1 MSKAKILVTGGTGY
15 IGSHAA
21 VELIQAGYEVE
32 ILDNLYNSKIEV
44 LGRIEEI
51 TGVKPR
57 FYDVDLRDAEALAK
71 VFAENKF
78 DAVIHFAGLKAVGE
92 SVEQPLRYY
101 ENNVGGTVNLLEC
114 MEEYGVKRI
123 VFSSSAT
130 VYGVQES
137 PKYVESMK
145 TGGEISSPYGKT
157 KYMIEEILKDT
168 ATADPEFS
176 ATILRYFNP
185 VGAHPSGL
193 LGEDPNDK
201 PNNLMPIIMKVAT
214 GEIAELSV
222 YGDDYPTPD
231 GTCIR
236 DYIHVVDLAKGHL
249 AALDK
254 MDKGVQIYNLGSGHG
269 TSVAEIVKAFNTASW
284 MELPYRVVARRAG
297 DLAEF
302 FADPTLAAE
311 KLGWK
316 TELSIDDAMRDTLN
330 YLEKQGLSLRK

>member
-1 MSKAKILVTGGTGY
+1 MSKTKILVTGGTGY

-269 TSVAEIVKAFNTASW
+269 TSVAEIVKAFNIASG

-302 FADPTLAAE
+302 FADPTLATE

-330 YLEKQGLSLRK
+330 YLGKQGLSLRK